1 MGKNSESCVT
11 IVNQLNWEFVS
22 SNMTPVSSKS
32 GTFKPPNVLKFSTSA
47 ELMSYLADD
56 RQDDY
61 IRIQQKVNGRINADY
76 VAIAWKNERTYLKD
90 LKHFPQ
96 YRKRSYELYHQAAR
110 ARQHNVAT
118 PKQQKL
124 ADGVEAEINSSRVV
138 VPVGQTLFH
147 GRYDCDLTNLLPYP
161 SFISTS
167 LNPVV
172 ARNSALRRSGMNQVD
187 VKPIVYILTLGC
199 SLPALWGQTGN
210 SLEYELLLPPL
221 LTSVI
226 NNQYVGQNFN
236 VIKAEIL

>member
-1 MGKNSESCVT
+1 MT
-11 IVNQLNWEFVS
+11 IVDQLNWEFVF
-22 SNMTPVSSKS
+22 SNMTPITNKS
-32 GTFKPPNVLKFSTSA
+32 GTFKPPRELKFSTSA
-47 ELMSYLADD
+47 ELMCYLADD

-61 IRIQQKVNGRINADY
+61 IKIQQKINGRINADP

-96 YRKRSYELYHQAAR
+96 YRKRNYELYHQAAR
-110 ARQHNVAT
+110 ARQHDVAT

-124 ADGVEAEINSSRVV
+124 ADGLEAEINASRVI
-138 VPVGQTLFH
+138 VPIGQTLFH
-147 GRYDCDLTNLLPYP
+147 GRSDCDLTNLLPYP

-172 ARNSALRRSGMNQVD
+172 ARNSALRRSGVNQVNG
-187 VKPIVYILTLGC
+187 KPIVYILTLGC

-210 SLEYELLLPPL
+210 SCEYELLLPPL

-226 NNQYVGQNFN
+226 KNQYVGQNFN
-236 VIKAEIL
+236 VVEAEILCRG